1 MKNNKEFKELSRSDE
16 ISSIIYALI
25 ATVKSSNH
33 IKKRLDFDVVDFVIG
48 SMYDLEF
55 PIYKNL
61 EFITRDG
68 GARYILNDVSSYR
81 LSKDFD
87 TSTLFT
93 LKRLF
98 SKYGCKNKEE
108 IIKFIKGICNN
119 PNINLYDFDEIKK
132 ALMAYET
139 YYKNGITISEWP
151 DEQKLISDYKASK
164 STIKKND
171 IKTYNYVDIAH
182 DNGTIAYSTPHAKN
196 INSCLLFVANGITNV
211 DEDSAAYM
219 CYEMINEWYFNS
231 NPYDDNFENELS
243 NYIEYINKRIVEYLK
258 ENNQNSTASISLS
271 IINEDKTYICS
282 IGDTRVYIIK
292 DNHIIRI
299 VRKETYLDEEENS
312 IISLPVD
319 FALSIPS
326 GFIGLDKYNST
337 KYNPD
342 FKTINSKE
350 IDGVLILTPDVYRGM
365 PEEDIDIFVST
376 FEDSELLKML
386 SMYKE
391 PEKTNGY
398 ALYKKK
404 RNK

>member
-1 MKNNKEFKELSRSDE
+1 MKNNEKFKELSKSDE
-16 ISSIIYALI
+16 VSSIIYAMI

-61 EFITRDG
+61 DFITRDG
-68 GARYILNDVSSYR
+68 GARYVLNDVSSYR
-81 LSKDFD
+81 VSKDFNV
-87 TSTLFT
+87 TKLYT

-98 SKYGCKNKEE
+98 SKYGCKNKEQ

-119 PNINLYDFDEIKK
+119 PSVNLYGFDEIKK

-139 YYKNGITISEWP
+139 YYKNNIIISEWP
-151 DEQKLISDYKASK
+151 NEQKLISDYKETKEKTQES
-164 STIKKND
+164 SS
-171 IKTYNYVDIAH
+171 KTYNYVDIVES
-182 DNGTIAYSTPHAKN
+182 NGTISYTTPHAKN
-196 INSCLLFVANGITNV
+196 INSYMLFVANGISDIN
-211 DEDSAAYM
+211 EDSAAYL

-231 NPYDDNFENELS
+231 NPYEDNFEDELS
-243 NYIEYINKRIVEYLK
+243 NCIEYINEQIINYLK
-258 ENNQNSTASISLS
+258 EHNHNSTASISLS
-271 IINEDKTYICS
+271 IINEDKTYICTV
-282 IGDTRVYIIK
+282 GDTRVYTIK
-292 DNHIIRI
+292 DNHINRI
-299 VRKETYLDEEENS
+299 IRKETCLDEEKKS

-319 FALSIPS
+319 LALSIPS
-326 GFIGLDKYNST
+326 GFIGIDKYNTT
-337 KYNPD
+337 KFNPD
-342 FKTINSKE
+342 YKTIDSKE
-350 IDGVLILTPDVYRGM
+350 IDGLLILTPDVYRGM
-365 PEEDIDIFVST
+365 PEKDLDIYIAT
-376 FEDSELLKML
+376 FEDSELLKMI